1 MSRYAEI
8 PITAILAAADRW
20 KQECLVEQH
29 SLFEPERQ
37 VWRPEVFA
45 ELEQRFIGA
54 PDDGKDSFIT
64 KLGRQLAQASD
75 DAKLLAIDLSWVL
88 YLFPR
93 KIIGPAKKISN
104 LQEIAAIGQRV
115 LDEKNHWAL
124 RTDVLTGIGSGGT
137 FFNTGFWWEFSY
149 AIYQFKAWSALPREQ
164 REALIQPDAE
174 LDAWLDQLSIPER
187 LPGGQP
193 LNPGRRMFRHIFL
206 YLMQPDRYERI
217 ASTDNKRVVV
227 KKFAQQLGLKA
238 DLSSASRID
247 AQLRVIRSRLEQE
260 LDTQD
265 LDFYIEPLR
274 SRWAEPSETPSVQ
287 EPATAYQAPPVGAQ
301 GAEASPAPVPALE
314 ELYGPAP
321 RNVIFHGP
329 PGTGKTRT
337 LLKGV
342 LPAYV
347 DQLAQE
353 DEETRLQR
361 LLSERGWFEVI
372 GAAILDMGQPAV
384 TVPQLRDHPFIRA
397 RLATA
402 SSQANLGN
410 RLWGMLQIH
419 TVYESTTVA
428 LDKSRRI
435 EPLVFDKD
443 AESRWRL
450 VPGWEAHAPELRDLQ
465 RLLRVKPAGPQQR
478 LRYEMV
484 TFHPSYAYE
493 DFVEGLRPVAVE
505 REGEAPAVEI
515 RPVDGVL
522 KRICRL
528 ARQNPDQRYALVI
541 DEINR
546 GNIAKI
552 FGELITLIEPDK
564 RLSFDAQGQVNSG
577 VQLRLPYTG
586 ELFGV
591 PDNLDLYG
599 TMNTA
604 DRSIALVDI
613 ALRRRFIFRELLPD
627 AQVIPGSDGS
637 GLIADDEGEAIDLRR
652 LLQVVNAR
660 ITVLRGRDATIGHAY
675 LTGVTDIVELRAA
688 FRDRIVPLLQEYF
701 FEDWERINQVLAVS
715 PGAEPFLTGRR
726 PKLSALFAGRA
737 QGLDDA
743 DEARIWRLSPSL
755 PGASF
760 RALYEA
766 VPDDALDL

>member
-8 PITAILAAADRW
+8 PIAAILAAADRW
-20 KQECLVEQH
+20 KQECLVEQR
-29 SLFEPERQ
+29 SLFEPERR
-37 VWRPEVFA
+37 VWHPEFFA
-45 ELEQRFIGA
+45 ELEQRFIDA
-54 PDDGKDSFIT
+54 PDDSKDSFIT

-75 DAKLLAIDLSWVL
+75 DTKLLAIDLGWVL

-93 KIIGPAKKISN
+93 KIIGPAKKVSN
-104 LQEIAAIGQRV
+104 LQEIAAVGQRV

-124 RTDVLTGIGSGGT
+124 RTEVLTGIGSGGT
-137 FFNTGFWWEFSY
+137 FFNTGFWIEFSY
-149 AIYQFKAWSALPREQ
+149 AIYLFKAWSALPRER
-164 REALIQPDAE
+164 REALTHPEAD
-174 LDAWLDQLSIPER
+174 LDAWLDQIAIPER
-187 LPGGQP
+187 LPVGLP
-193 LNPGRRMFRHIFL
+193 LNPGWRMFRHIFL

-217 ASTDNKRVVV
+217 ASSDNKRVVV
-227 KKFAQQLGLKA
+227 KKFAQQLGLQA

-247 AQLRVIRSRLEQE
+247 SQLRVIRSRLEHE
-260 LDTQD
+260 LGTQN
-265 LDFYIEPLR
+265 LDFYIEPLH
-274 SRWAEPSETPSVQ
+274 SRWAEPSEPAGVQ
-287 EPATAYQAPPVGAQ
+287 EPAAQYQDQPTGASSTK
-301 GAEASPAPVPALE
+301 ATSLPSPALD

-337 LLKGV
+337 LLKSV
-342 LPAYV
+342 LPAYT
-347 DQLAQE
+347 DELAQE
-353 DEETRLQR
+353 DDDTRLQR
-361 LLSERGWFEVI
+361 LLSDRGWFEVI
-372 GAAILDMGQPAV
+372 GAAMLDLGLPTV

-397 RLATA
+397 RLSMA
-402 SSQANLGN
+402 SSQANVIS

-419 TVYESTTVA
+419 TVYESETVA
-428 LDKSRRI
+428 LDKTRRI

-443 AESRWRL
+443 AQSRWRL
-450 VPGWEAHAPELRDLQ
+450 VPGWEAHAPELKELQ
-465 RLLRVKPAGPQQR
+465 RLLGSKPAGPQQR

-493 DFVEGLRPVAVE
+493 DFVEGLRPVSVE
-505 REGEAPAVEI
+505 REGDAPAVEI
-515 RPVDGVL
+515 RPVDGVF

-528 ARQNPDQRYALVI
+528 ACQNPTQRYALVI

-564 RLSFDAQGQVNSG
+564 RVAVVAQGQSTAG

-613 ALRRRFIFRELLPD
+613 ALRRRFIFRELQPD
-627 AQVIPGSDGS
+627 AQAIPGSDGT

-652 LLQVVNAR
+652 LLRVMNAR

-701 FEDWERINQVLAVS
+701 FEDWERINQVLAVG

-726 PKLSALFAGRA
+726 PKLSALFAGKA
-737 QGLDDA
+737 QGLEDA
-743 DEARIWRLSPSL
+743 DEALIWRLSPSL

-760 RALYEA
+760 RALYDA
-766 VPDDALDL
+766 VPEDALDL